1 MNIFLLGGWV
11 ARPSAFYF
19 VAFLCSPCLI
29 VLAWSLCFSLSP
41 FLYLA
46 SMFRLVALCRPC
58 SCTYPD
64 RTLLALPVPILG
76 IPSISALLGSYL
88 TLNENTPCIFMHFLL
103 TLLHSYAM
111 FNGRN

>member
-19 VAFLCSPCLI
+19 CAC
-29 VLAWSLCFSLSP
+29 AGSLS
-41 FLYLA
+41 YSVRSAYRVRLA
-46 SMFRLVALCRPC
+46 RFYVKPN
-58 SCTYPD
+58 
-64 RTLLALPVPILG
+64 RTLLALPVPS

-88 TLNENTPCIFMHFLL
+88 TLNENTPCIFMYFLL

-111 FNGRN
+111 FN